1 METDELG
8 LAEASENLMNAIK
21 KVGIAMEDAER
32 AADVLAEVARQCR
45 DIDAEIMA
53 IRANPSL
60 SRWQKLRI
68 IRELKKDR
76 RRR

>member
-1 METDELG
+1 METDKLE

-21 KVGIAMEDAER
+21 KAGIAMEDAVR

-53 IRANPSL
+53 IRANPCL
-60 SRWQKLRI
+60 SWWQRLRI
-68 IRELKKDR
+68 IRGLKKDR
-76 RRR
+76 RRK